1 MTQLYKINLCKK
13 LIGISEMLE
22 INDNRQA
29 DVVAKLNAY
38 DKLDYWHPIK
48 LSYTKDQL
56 IEDLETRLFVGKRIQ
71 YYYKNTLNKLIEAK

>member
-13 LIGISEMLE
+13 LIGISELLE

-29 DVVAKLNAY
+29 EIVTKVNAY

-56 IEDLETRLFVGKRIQ
+56 IENLERRIFVGKRIQ
-71 YYYKNTLNKLIEAK
+71 NYYKTTLNKLNEAK